1 MSKQDY
7 YETLG
12 VSRDADEKALK
23 SAFRKLAMQYHPDRN
38 PGDEVAE
45 RKFKELGEAYDVLKD
60 PERRAAYDRYG
71 HAAFEQGMGGGQGGA
86 GFDGSAFSDIFDD
99 LFGEFMGRGGGGGR
113 GGRSSARRGNDLRYD
128 IEISLEDAYNGVSQE
143 ISLTTSV
150 SCEVCDGTGAKEG
163 SKPQTCQ
170 TCGGVG
176 KVRTNQGFF
185 MVERTCP
192 TCGGAGQVI
201 ADPCGACAGTGVV
214 QREKTLQV
222 KVPKGVETGTRIRLA
237 GEGQAGVRGGPA
249 GDLYLFVTVAPHS
262 VFERDREM
270 ILCQVPLPLS
280 VAALGGEIEVPTIE
294 GGRAKVKIPPGTQ
307 SGKQF
312 RMRGKGMPTISGGPL
327 GDMIVR
333 AQVETPVNLTARQR
347 ELLEEFGEIERSEA
361 GKSSPQSDGFF
372 SRVKELWDDLTE

>member
-12 VSRDADEKALK
+12 VGRDADEKALK
-23 SAFRKLAMQYHPDRN
+23 SAFRKRAMQYHPDRN
-38 PGDEVAE
+38 PGDEAAE
-45 RKFKELGEAYDVLKD
+45 LKFKELGEAYEVLKD

-71 HAAFEQGMGGGQGGA
+71 HAAFEQGMGGGGGGA

-99 LFGEFMGRGGGGGR
+99 LFGDFMGRGGQGGGR
-113 GGRSSARRGNDLRYD
+113 GRSSARRGNDLRYD
-128 IEISLEDAYNGVSQE
+128 IEISLEEAFRGISKE
-143 ISLTTSV
+143 ITLTTSV
-150 SCEVCDGTGAKEG
+150 VCDVCGGTGAKEG
-163 SKPQTCQ
+163 SKPQTCP
-170 TCGGVG
+170 TCGGAG

-201 ADPCGACAGTGVV
+201 SDPCGACAGTGAV

-222 KVPKGVETGTRIRLA
+222 KVPKGVETGTRIRLS

-249 GDLYLFVTVAPHS
+249 GDLYLFVTVSPHP

-270 ILCQVPLPLS
+270 ILCQVPLS
-280 VAALGGEIEVPTIE
+280 VAVAGLGGEIEVPTIE
-294 GGRAKVKIPPGTQ
+294 GARAKVKIPPGTQ

-312 RMRGKGMPTISGGPL
+312 RLRGKGMPTISGGPV

-333 AQVETPVNLTARQR
+333 AQVETPVNLTPRQR
-347 ELLEEFGEIERSEA
+347 ELLEEFGEIERSDT

-372 SRVKELWDDLTE
+372 ARVKELWDDLTE

>member
-1 MSKQDY
+1 MEKQDY
-7 YETLG
+7 YEVLG
-12 VSRDADEKALK
+12 VGRDADEKALK

-38 PGDEVAE
+38 PGDAE
-45 RKFKELGEAYDVLKD
+45 AEQNFKKVGEAYDILKD

-71 HAAFEQGMGGGQGGA
+71 HAAFEQGMGGSGGGA

-113 GGRSSARRGNDLRYD
+113 GRSSARRGNDLRYD
-128 IEISLEDAYNGVSQE
+128 IEISLEEAFDGASKE

-150 SCEVCDGTGAKEG
+150 TCDVCGGTGAKEG
-163 SKPQTCQ
+163 SRPQTCP

-192 TCGGAGQVI
+192 TCGGAGQII
-201 ADPCGACAGTGVV
+201 ADPCAACAGTGAV
-214 QREKTLQV
+214 QREKSLQV
-222 KVPKGVETGTRIRLA
+222 KIPKGVETGTRIRLA

-249 GDLYLFVTVAPHS
+249 GDLYLFVTVEPHP
-262 VFERDREM
+262 VFKRDREM
-270 ILCQVPLPLS
+270 ILCDVPLPLAT
-280 VAALGGEIEVPTIE
+280 AALGGEIEVPTID
-294 GGRAKVKIPPGTQ
+294 GGRAKVKIPSGTQ

-312 RMRGKGMPTISGGPL
+312 RLRSKGMPTISGGPL

-333 AQVETPVNLTARQR
+333 AQVETPVNLTDRQR
-347 ELLEEFGEIERSEA
+347 ELLEEFAEIERSER
-361 GKSSPQSDGFF
+361 GQSSPQSDGFF
-372 SRVKELWDDLTE
+372 TRVKEFWDDLTE

>member
-1 MSKQDY
+1 MEKQDY
-7 YETLG
+7 YEVLG
-12 VSRDADEKALK
+12 VGRDADEKALK

-38 PGDEVAE
+38 PGDAE
-45 RKFKELGEAYDVLKD
+45 AEQNFKKVGEAYDILKD

-71 HAAFEQGMGGGQGGA
+71 HAAFEQGMGGGGGGA

-113 GGRSSARRGNDLRYD
+113 GRSSARRGNDLRYD
-128 IEISLEDAYNGVSQE
+128 IEISLEEAFDGASKE

-150 SCEVCDGTGAKEG
+150 TCDVCGGTGAKEG
-163 SKPQTCQ
+163 SRPQTCP

-192 TCGGAGQVI
+192 TCGGAGQII
-201 ADPCGACAGTGVV
+201 ADPCAACAGTGAV
-214 QREKTLQV
+214 QREKSLQV
-222 KVPKGVETGTRIRLA
+222 KIPKGVETGTRIRLA

-249 GDLYLFVTVAPHS
+249 GDLYLFVTVEPHP
-262 VFERDREM
+262 VFKRDREM
-270 ILCQVPLPLS
+270 ILCDVPLPLAT
-280 VAALGGEIEVPTIE
+280 AALGGEIEVPTID
-294 GGRAKVKIPPGTQ
+294 GGRAKVKIPSGTQ

-312 RMRGKGMPTISGGPL
+312 RLRSKGMPTISGGPL

-333 AQVETPVNLTARQR
+333 AQVETPVNLTDRQR
-347 ELLEEFGEIERSEA
+347 ELLEEFAEIERSER
-361 GKSSPQSDGFF
+361 GQSSPQSDGFF
-372 SRVKELWDDLTE
+372 TRVKEFWDDLTE